1 MKTILHSFG
10 LADDTR
16 ELAAALNFTHCIEP
30 CDMFNPL
37 ADLRKLDAA
46 GVYGLKLWLDVS
58 RYVQSRGL
66 ARWDAAFAA
75 WSKAVA
81 LHPAFAGAYVYGD
94 PECELDAPGGYIASV
109 QAIRAAGIRT
119 AATFSHR
126 VLNAQV
132 GSLWLNYCDC
142 EGIGAYT
149 QWAGDGATPN
159 AFTASSVISGFASAL
174 AATGRSNT
182 TQKWLFLQGFVDDE
196 WEATGQ
202 NKTPTKE
209 EFQTLINLAPGWDV
223 GYFGLSPWPED
234 ISRIRSLAL
243 RPDIHDE
250 VMWINAKLLGRPAVY
265 PSRAITRLGQTTEFK
280 CPIPNAQWS
289 ASGANDI
296 EINQNG
302 AVRAGAQSGRVTVTA
317 SLGAQ
322 TARGELFIYRED

>member
-16 ELAAALNFTHCIEP
+16 ALAAELNFTHCIEP
-30 CDMFNPL
+30 CDVFNPL
-37 ADLRKLDAA
+37 ADMRKLDAA
-46 GVYGLKLWLDVS
+46 NAYGLKLWLDMS
-58 RYVQSRGL
+58 RFVKSRGA
-66 ARWDAAFAA
+66 ARWDAAFNA
-75 WSKAVA
+75 WVKAVA

-94 PECELDAPGGYIASV
+94 PECELDTPGGYISAV

-132 GSLWLNYCDC
+132 GSLWLNYCDY
-142 EGIGAYT
+142 EGIGVYT
-149 QWAGDGATPN
+149 QWAGDGASPSTFTP
-159 AFTASSVISGFASAL
+159 ASTISGFASAL
-174 AATGRSNT
+174 AATGRSNV

-196 WEATGQ
+196 WGATGQ

-209 EFQTLINLAPGWDV
+209 EFQALIDLAPGWDV
-223 GYFGLSPWPED
+223 GCFGLSPWPDD
-234 ISRIRSLAL
+234 ISRIRALGL

-250 VMWINAKLLGRPAVY
+250 VMWINAKTLGRPAVY

-289 ASGANDI
+289 VSGANDI
-296 EINQNG
+296 EVAQSG
-302 AVRAGAQSGRVTVTA
+302 AVRAGAQAGRVIVTA
-317 SLGAQ
+317 ALGAQ